1 MTEVLYYAIPFFV
14 LLLIAEAASF
24 RHLGGDEELIGYDL
38 RDTRTSLAMGSAT
51 SRSTSAGRRSWSSS
65 TPPSTS

>member
-24 RHLGGDEELIGYDL
+24 RQLGADHDWCCWP
-38 RDTRTSLAMGSAT
+38 
-51 SRSTSAGRRSWSSS
+51 SRGA
-65 TPPSTS
+65 